1 MLIPTLSP
9 RGQARFGSATVIDPS
24 HPQRAE
30 VEAFIAGVYAEKY
43 GAQLRSFLPE
53 LLAFRRADGELQA
66 AVGIRR
72 AQDAPLFVEQ
82 YLDAS
87 AEATLATSRG
97 IVARRD
103 QLVEVGNF
111 AAMSPGDARE
121 LIVQLTGILHAAGSR
136 WVLFAATRQLRNA
149 FDRLHL
155 GTVEL
160 APARRERLRDDQ
172 TEWGRYYES
181 NPCVLFGDIA
191 AGHAFLRRSAEDPGQ
206 AVAPVRPHA
215 FALAHR

>member
-1 MLIPTLSP
+1 
-9 RGQARFGSATVIDPS
+9 
-24 HPQRAE
+24 
-30 VEAFIAGVYAEKY
+30 
-43 GAQLRSFLPE
+43 
-53 LLAFRRADGELQA
+53 
-66 AVGIRR
+66 VGTRR
-72 AQDAPLFVEQ
+72 AQDGPLFVEQ

-87 AEATLATSRG
+87 AEATLAASRG

-103 QLVEVGNF
+103 QMVEVGNF
-111 AAMSPGDARE
+111 AAVSPGDSRE
-121 LIVQLTGILHAAGSR
+121 MIVQLTGILHAAGAR

-172 TEWGRYYES
+172 TEWGRYYDS

-191 AGHAFLRRSAEDPGQ
+191 AGHAFLQRNAYERAEASPSS
-206 AVAPVRPHA
+206 RPHA
-215 FALAHR
+215 LAVAHR

>member
-1 MLIPTLSP
+1 MLIHTLSP
-9 RGQARFGSATVIDPS
+9 RGQARFRPASVIHPT

-43 GAQLRSFLPE
+43 GAQLRSFLPQ

-66 AVGIRR
+66 AVGMRR
-72 AQDAPLFVEQ
+72 AKDGPLFVEQ

-87 AEATLATSRG
+87 AEHTIAVSRG
-97 IVARRD
+97 LLARREE
-103 QLVEVGNF
+103 LVEVGNF
-111 AAMSPGDARE
+111 AAISPGDARE
-121 LIVQLTGILHAAGSR
+121 LIVQLTGILHAAGAR

-155 GTVEL
+155 RTVEL
-160 APARRERLRDDQ
+160 APARRERLAGD
-172 TEWGRYYES
+172 TTHWGSYYEA

-191 AGHAFLRRSAEDPGQ
+191 AGHDYLRRAAGGPRQARLPGRPQ
-206 AVAPVRPHA
+206 ACARA
-215 FALAHR
+215 CR